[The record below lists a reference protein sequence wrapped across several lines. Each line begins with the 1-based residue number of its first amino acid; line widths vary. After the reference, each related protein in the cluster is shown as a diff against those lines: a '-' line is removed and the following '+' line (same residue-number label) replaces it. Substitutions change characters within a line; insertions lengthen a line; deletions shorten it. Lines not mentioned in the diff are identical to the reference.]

1 LARLETLGSL
11 QKALRLTAPPRGLVP
26 TLAALCALAVAIA
39 SVIHTGPKV
48 DRRLRHDRATYA
60 AMSKHDRETLY
71 ITSLGLPP
79 DYFDW
84 YAQYVGRGDR
94 LFYQVQPSGLGEF
107 IDQPHAVEDV
117 GRYALLPAKSVDS
130 LSEANTVVTWNQDPA
145 LLGVP
150 FDEQQRLGL
159 QLFFVSRI
167 KK

>member
-1 LARLETLGSL
+1 VVRLAHLTSVFGSL
-11 QKALRLTAPPRGLVP
+11 RLGLPSQPRAASV
-26 TLAALCALAVAIA
+26 AALCALGVAIA
-39 SVIHTGPKV
+39 SIVHTGPKV
-48 DRRLRHDRATYA
+48 DRRLRDARATFA

-79 DYFDW
+79 DQFAW

-107 IDQPHAVEDV
+107 IDQPQAVTDV

-130 LSEANTVVTWNQDPA
+130 LDQANVVVTWNEDQGA
-145 LLGVP
+145 LAVP
-150 FDEQQRLGL
+150 FDAQERLGL

-167 KK
+167 KR